1 MNQVALVGRIV
12 KDPTVETF
20 ESGKV
25 VSNITIAISRP
36 YKNVDGIYETDFI
49 NCVLWEGVATNIAE
63 YCKKGDLIAV
73 RGRLQN
79 NNYEKDGQKVFKLEV
94 VAEKVSFLARAREDD
109 IPKEENAKT
118 KKSKEER

>member
-1 MNQVALVGRIV
+1 MNQVTLVGRIV

-109 IPKEENAKT
+109 ISKEENAKT